1 MSAIA
6 YQNQSKSTNAM
17 TDIQQSL
24 LDAMAKVGQ
33 GSVEKA
39 NYAYTVKG
47 TIVSL
52 EDPSVN
58 LYKISYGSNTFNAYA
73 SAGMVFDEG
82 DLVYILVPDGDFS
95 QEKMILGS
103 TAPRADMY
111 VSNDH
116 AGELYIPKTDNLIGI
131 NAEDNLIELSTY
143 TTDTK
148 NIPISNIDTFNQII
162 GDYFGSNNKFFRF
175 TAKVKTNI
183 DPNHQSLGNYGLRLT
198 LPFKTASPNKD
209 WEDTPQT
216 YVMDVNSMQGRVY
229 DFRDWAIQELLFEI
243 PSDMV
248 YGCTDDAEIKK
259 PKIEAFVKDF
269 APYTEPLEQPDIFIK
284 DIDFKIVDV
293 LTELQ
298 LEGYYLSLVSS
309 NGNFFLQD
317 QDKYAQKILTPIV
330 ISKGKQVTNFKG
342 WECYWF
348 VEDNS
353 IKTNSEDYLGIGGIG
368 WKNLNKHINEAYN
381 QQGELIYELKTDDY
395 SYVVSANEVKNT
407 LRYKCVMI
415 QNKISV
421 SGAISIIN
429 YNQTI
434 PIDLV
439 SATGKNIFL
448 AGIGYVDLIARMKKG
463 SGTEYYTD
471 RNGTFTV
478 EWQRYDKKG
487 TYIDSDF
494 YEVVRDINDSNGN
507 EIYFEQEIRYSCS
520 KLEVANRV
528 QCTFYCNYIENG
540 ISKKDNLGSA
550 TILVTASNEN
560 GFNLIITGA
569 DVVYKYDSDGDSPM
583 SGKYDGPISSKIKY
597 TTPFSYK
604 MYKSDGTELTKEEY
618 LYCNYEWTIPT
629 TNSLIQ
635 LWDDQQ
641 PIKGYGQ
648 TSIRYKI
655 ADKYN
660 KTKALNNTIYLTVE
674 FRGDVYTAVAAPIFM
689 KDGEGGTN
697 GTNYSALIEYADN
710 PSLNNYYAYGEK
722 DDQGKTH
729 KFQAIWVCGN
739 GENKWYSFESAIRSL
754 VPIASNNQPQFKTKL
769 YCDGTSVSED
779 LYKVEWSMFDPGINT
794 SIQYND
800 TSKVAPKSFNINA
813 SSETETF
820 IGKLSIKDNVPGWT
834 TNINNIYCNI
844 IQAKITVPKN
854 SSNTDLAPTVI
865 YAYYPIEVIRLL
877 SKNSGQGTGT
887 IPYIPTIKGGFDEV
901 IYSSDGKNPQ
911 YDNSEVFSCDD
922 DFNTPF
928 IKKNYEYIWAFQ
940 TANLEENNYSSDSL
954 EKHQKNIRPKS
965 NFESGNSN
973 NYVKVRLDLTQDEKQ
988 AIVKKITEDED
999 IKQGWTDKQDNYE
1012 HDRDYFLNKV
1022 GGFNY
1027 NDFNNELKK
1036 VDEQYGIDNIS
1047 FLSKRY
1053 EGLGYLDTSLKLIYQ
1068 ILIFSKTALDS
1079 FNESTYIEVENS
1091 IKEAKDFLLKSLSTD
1106 LNPPGEP
1113 VKIFPKLEKIT
1124 YTQRQQEELN
1134 SFGRGKAQRILNL
1147 TDSLND
1153 NIKDYNNKVSN
1164 LEVKA
1169 IKFYNSFYKKL
1180 KDWRALLFDKSLEYY
1195 EEVIIIGNLRNNI
1208 SGIIN
1213 TLSSCYSYSEINKNI
1228 LQAIN
1233 DLVKIYLD
1241 KNYVN
1246 NFINEKK
1253 NNCQKE
1259 IDKLQ
1264 SEINGLKNSL
1274 IEENSNLLVIIKPI
1288 IMTFNRYGLSF
1299 LNGWDGNKIYTGDED
1314 KFLIAP
1320 MVGAGEYNPTTN
1332 LFTGITIGKENSGSS
1347 SDYKIGLLGYSDGAQ
1362 SIFLNAKDG
1371 SAAFGKSG
1379 MGQIIIDPTQTQ
1391 GLIYSSNY
1399 WKNYN
1404 KDGKPSN
1411 YNDSNKSENGTCIDY
1426 TNGITH
1432 FANTD
1437 NNHGYIY
1444 SGKHNTLTSLNKG
1457 FYLSHNGLSLGNT
1470 IRISSD
1476 EGGTVEVG
1484 RLNGNKK
1491 WIISGD
1497 ANNSFISYGT
1507 KGNDNSVYIATNEIT
1522 LGKKFYVD
1530 NNGVVRVGT
1539 GAVSNSGSHWTIDG
1553 NSNSD
1558 NAHSHISYGTPNS
1571 SKSVYLGTDKITLGT
1586 KFYVDNEGLVRI
1598 GYNAVENGDA
1608 CWTINGVSSAS
1619 YIGFKTSKKLFELK
1633 DGFIEIDD
1641 TATNGQVY
1649 IGTDGIR
1656 LGKSFAV
1663 DTNGNTYMYGKIQAK
1678 AGEIGDWTISG
1689 GKIIGQNN
1697 NGQITLDAQGA
1708 IKAENDNKTLWS
1720 IDRQGNATFNDI
1732 HCEEVFIFK
1741 SGDNKWTSEASQS
1754 GYISSFGFGAGT
1766 ISLGK
1771 PGYKDDVV
1779 TQGISYDDTGNV
1791 IIGGDI
1797 YAKNG
1802 YFKGKI
1808 SASSGDIGGITIS
1821 GGISGTGWSLNK
1833 SGGSIGGWTIKE
1845 HTLGTGNI
1853 YLKDDGTLNV
1863 KDVTASND
1871 VSCDELIANS
1881 VKYKQSSGSPKA
1893 ITDMFVAKGQTYS
1906 GTCTVDGK
1914 TGTCSINL

>member
-6 YQNQSKSTNAM
+6 YQNQSKAANTV

-116 AGELYIPKTDNLIGI
+116 AGELYIPKTENLIGI
-131 NAEDNLIELSTY
+131 NADDNLIKLSTY

-148 NIPISNIDTFNQII
+148 NIPISNIDTFKQII
-162 GDYFGSNNKFFRF
+162 GDYFNSNNKFFRF
-175 TAKVKTNI
+175 TAKVKTDI
-183 DPNHQSLGNYGLRLT
+183 EPNHQSLGNYGLILT
-198 LPFKTASPNKD
+198 LPFKQKGENGI
-209 WEDTPQT
+209 WENHPQQ

-229 DFRDWAIQELLFEI
+229 DFRDWATQELLFEI

-248 YGCTDDAEIKK
+248 YDSSQESEIS
-259 PKIEAFVKDF
+259 IQAFVEDF
-269 APYTEPLEQPDIFIK
+269 APYTIIPDPIPADIFIK

-309 NGNFFLQD
+309 NGNFFLQGE
-317 QDKYAQKILTPIV
+317 KEYTQKTLTPIV

-353 IKTNSEDYLGIGGIG
+353 IKTNSENYLAIGGIG

-381 QQGELIYELKTDDY
+381 QQGELIYDLKTDDY
-395 SYVVSANEVKNT
+395 SYVVSASEVKNT

-415 QNKISV
+415 QNKVSV
-421 SGAISIIN
+421 SGAISIVN
-429 YNQTI
+429 YNKTI

-439 SATGKNIFL
+439 SATGKNSFL
-448 AGIGYVDLIARMKKG
+448 AGVGYVDLIARMKKG
-463 SGTEYYTD
+463 EGTKEYTEKK
-471 RNGTFTV
+471 NNAFFTV

-487 TYIDSDF
+487 AYIDSDF
-494 YEVVRDINDSNGN
+494 YEVVKDINDSDGN
-507 EIYFEQEIRYSCS
+507 EIYFEQEIRYPCS

-604 MYKSDGTELTKEEY
+604 MYKSDGTELTEEEY
-618 LYCNYEWTIPT
+618 LYCNFKWTIPE
-629 TNSLIQ
+629 NSLIK
-635 LWDDQQ
+635 LWEDPPQNLE
-641 PIKGYGQ
+641 GYGQ
-648 TSIRYKI
+648 TNIRYDI

-660 KTKALNNTIYLTVE
+660 KTKALNNTIYLNVE
-674 FRGDVYTAVAAPIFM
+674 FKGDVYTAVAIPVFM

-710 PSLNNYYAYGEK
+710 PSLKNYYAYGEK

-729 KFQAIWVCGN
+729 KFQAVWVC
-739 GENKWYSFESAIRSL
+739 GENKWYAFESAIRSL

-769 YCDGTSVSED
+769 YCDGTPVSDD

-820 IGKLSIKDNVPGWT
+820 IGKLSIKDNVPSWT
-834 TNINNIYCNI
+834 DNINNIYCNI

-877 SKNSGQGTGT
+877 SKDSGQGTGT

-901 IYSSDGKNPQ
+901 VYSSDGKNPQ

-922 DFNTPF
+922 DFNTPS

-940 TANLEENNYSSDSL
+940 TANLEENNYNSDSL
-954 EKHQKNIRPKS
+954 ERHQKNIRPKS

-973 NYVKVRLDLTQDEKQ
+973 NYVKVRLDLTQEEKQ
-988 AIVKKITEDED
+988 VIVNKITEDEG
-999 IKQGWTDKQDNYE
+999 IEQGWTNKRDNYE
-1012 HDRDYFLNKV
+1012 RDRDYFLNKV
-1022 GGFNY
+1022 GDFNY
-1027 NDFNNELKK
+1027 DVFNNELKK
-1036 VDEQYGIDNIS
+1036 VDKQQGIDNIS

-1053 EGLGYLDTSLKLIYQ
+1053 EGLGYLDTSLKLIHQ

-1079 FNESTYIEVENS
+1079 FNESTYTEVENS
-1091 IKEAKDFLLKSLSTD
+1091 IKEAKDFLLKSLSTNLSPTD
-1106 LNPPGEP
+1106 TEPG
-1113 VKIFPKLEKIT
+1113 KIFPKLTKIV
-1124 YTQRQQEELN
+1124 YTPRQKDELN
-1134 SFGRGKAQRILNL
+1134 SFGAGKAQRALNL

-1153 NIKDYNNKVSN
+1153 NIEAYNNRVNN
-1164 LEVKA
+1164 LEIKA

-1180 KDWRALLFDKSLEYY
+1180 ENWRALLFDKSLEDY

-1213 TLSSCYSYSEINKNI
+1213 TLSSCYSYSEIDKNI

-1233 DLVKIYLD
+1233 DLVKIYLN

-1288 IMTFNRYGLSF
+1288 VMTFNRYGLSF

-1320 MVGAGEYNPTTN
+1320 MVGAGEYNPKTN
-1332 LFTGITIGKENSGSS
+1332 LFTGITIGKENAGSS

-1371 SAAFGKSG
+1371 SAIFGKSG
-1379 MGQIIIDPTQTQ
+1379 MGQIIIDPTKSK
-1391 GLIYSSNY
+1391 GLLYSSNY
-1399 WKNYN
+1399 WEAYN

-1411 YNDSNKSENGTCIDY
+1411 YKPSGEGTCIDLS
-1426 TNGITH
+1426 NGILH
-1432 FANTD
+1432 FANAE
-1437 NNHGYIY
+1437 GKIY
-1444 SGKHNTLTSLNKG
+1444 SGQHDALNSNKQG
-1457 FYLSHNGLSLGNT
+1457 FYLSHNGLSV
-1470 IRISSD
+1470 SS
-1476 EGGTVEVG
+1476 
-1484 RLNGNKK
+1484 
-1491 WIISGD
+1491 ISGD
-1497 ANNSFISYGT
+1497 KEIARIELSTSGQPKIFSNQKSSLSSGNDGFYLGNDGLSIGSKVYISNNGLMKLGSRAVGTSDSTCWTISGDVQKDSTGRIISEESYIKYNNSGAT
-1507 KGNDNSVYIATNEIT
+1507 NSVYISTSKIT
-1522 LGKKFYVD
+1522 LGKNFYAD
-1530 NNGVVRVGT
+1530 DTGLVRVGAE
-1539 GAVSNSGSHWTIDG
+1539 AVSNSSKHWTIAG
-1553 NSNSD
+1553 IVNSD
-1558 NAHSHISYGTPNS
+1558 DNKSYSYIGYGTS
-1571 SKSVYLGTDKITLGT
+1571 SSHVSTSNNEVSIDSSAETNSVYLGTD
-1586 KFYVDNEGLVRI
+1586 
-1598 GYNAVENGDA
+1598 A
-1608 CWTINGVSSAS
+1608 
-1619 YIGFKTSKKLFELK
+1619 
-1633 DGFIEIDD
+1633 
-1641 TATNGQVY
+1641 
-1649 IGTDGIR
+1649 IR
-1656 LGKSFAV
+1656 LGKKFAV
-1663 DTNGNTYMYGKIQAK
+1663 DNAGNLLATNVKATGYINAKEGKI
-1678 AGEIGDWTISG
+1678 GNWTIENKKIVGIYNTAEGEVQGRIELNAEGSILG
-1689 GKIIGQNN
+1689 GKVANDANSFQWKINR
-1697 NGQITLDAQGA
+1697 NG
-1708 IKAENDNKTLWS
+1708 KA
-1720 IDRQGNATFNDI
+1720 
-1732 HCEEVFIFK
+1732 IFK
-1741 SGDNKWTSEASQS
+1741 DIE
-1754 GYISSFGFGAGT
+1754 
-1766 ISLGK
+1766 
-1771 PGYKDDVV
+1771 V
-1779 TQGISYDDTGNV
+1779 T
-1791 IIGGDI
+1791 
-1797 YAKNG
+1797 
-1802 YFKGKI
+1802 
-1808 SASSGDIGGITIS
+1808 
-1821 GGISGTGWSLNK
+1821 
-1833 SGGSIGGWTIKE
+1833 GGSI
-1845 HTLGTGNI
+1845 TLGNTKIDATNINSTSFDFDGGGSKWSTGTGGCFSGGGKAVYGADAGHNPFTGGSVTHI
-1853 YLKDDGTLNV
+1853 ESLALN
-1863 KDVTASND
+1863 KLTA
-1871 VSCDELIANS
+1871 EWI
-1881 VKYKQSSGSPKA
+1881 
-1893 ITDMFVAKGQTYS
+1893 
-1906 GTCTVDGK
+1906 DGK
-1914 TGTCSINL
+1914 YIKAGLLTADNIKTGHLTADRVSAGKVNEHNVSWQSLAVFNGFDSSKTITVRLANGGEEKIIVYSNPKYQHPYTLCAAEE